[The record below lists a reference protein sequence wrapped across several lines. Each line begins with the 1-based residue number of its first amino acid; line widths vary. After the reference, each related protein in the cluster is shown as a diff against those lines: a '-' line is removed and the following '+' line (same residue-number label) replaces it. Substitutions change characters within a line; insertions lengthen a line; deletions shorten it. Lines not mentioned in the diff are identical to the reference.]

1 MSKRC
6 HRSAAAAAAQAPKR
20 RCLECS
26 ICHESVSVAP
36 DRIQLVCLHVFHC
49 KCLSRWLS
57 LFLTCPVCRAAVDLN
72 DPLLSPIKDLHE
84 RESCEQEARDEA
96 EDQVDEVDR
105 VILDYRRDLRCS
117 PLNVPCD
124 EDDPTFVRLST
135 AASEAREELVQ
146 AEMRSDQE
154 EKDYLRARYVWAGQ
168 RCERYAFNALSASDP
183 THSLYVNLEEQFV
196 YVCE

>member
-6 HRSAAAAAAQAPKR
+6 HRAATATAAPVPKR
-20 RCLECS
+20 RCLECLS
-26 ICHESVSVAP
+26 CHEALLP
-36 DRIQLVCLHVFHC
+36 TDRIQLVCLHVFHC

-57 LFLTCPVCRAAVDLN
+57 LFLTCPVCRDPVDMN
-72 DPLLSPIKDLHE
+72 DPLLVPIKALHE
-84 RESCEQEARDEA
+84 QESREQEARDEA
-96 EDQVDEVDR
+96 EDLVDEVDR

-124 EDDPTFVRLST
+124 EDDPTFVLLST

-168 RCERYAFNALSASDP
+168 RCERYAFNAVSASDP

>member
-6 HRSAAAAAAQAPKR
+6 HRAATAAPMPKR
-20 RCLECS
+20 RCIECS
-26 ICHESVSVAP
+26 ICHKSVSVAP

-57 LFLTCPVCRAAVDLN
+57 LFLTCPVCRAAVDLD
-72 DPLLSPIKDLHE
+72 DPLLAPIKALHE
-84 RESCEQEARDEA
+84 QEAREQEARDEA
-96 EDQVDEVDR
+96 EDLVDEVDR

-124 EDDPTFVRLST
+124 EDDPTFVRLSA

-146 AEMRSDQE
+146 AELRSDE
-154 EKDYLRARYVWAGQ
+154 GRDYLRARYVWAGQ
-168 RCERYAFNALSASDP
+168 RCERYAFNAVSASDP